1 MKMFITTFAIA
12 SSLLLAG
19 CVTQQ
24 QADAKM
30 GKGCEAAL
38 STLMGDKQ
46 IVSVKATNYSDE
58 QTEGGLYRRITI
70 DLVEKDGWA
79 ELDKTY
85 SCLFSQDWG
94 FLKSSHVALLEQVV
108 MDDTITG
115 KKDGKILGSLD
126 EFMNL
131 VSKVDTAMAQQ

>member
-1 MKMFITTFAIA
+1 MKRTPLALAMIA
-12 SSLLLAG
+12 CLPLSA

-38 STLMGDKQ
+38 AGVMGDKQ
-46 IVSVKATNYSDE
+46 IVKVKATNYSDE
-58 QTEGGLYRRITI
+58 ETEGSLYRRITI

-79 ELDKTY
+79 ELDKQY
-85 SCLFSQDWG
+85 SCLFAQEWAM
-94 FLKSSHVALLEQVV
+94 FRMTHNALLEQVV
-108 MDDTITG
+108 MGVKIMG
-115 KKDGKILGSLD
+115 KKDGQILGNID

-131 VSKVDTAMAQQ
+131 VSKVDTAMTQ

>member
-1 MKMFITTFAIA
+1 MRKPIATFFTLFSIF
-12 SSLLLAG
+12 LTG

-24 QADAKM
+24 QADIKM

-38 STLMGDKQ
+38 STLMKERQ
-46 IVSVKATNYSDE
+46 IVSVKSTNYSDE
-58 QTEGGLYRRITI
+58 QTQDGLYRRITI

-94 FLKSSHVALLEQVV
+94 IFKSSHVALEQVV
-108 MDDTITG
+108 IDDVITG
-115 KKDGKILGSLD
+115 KRM
-126 EFMNL
+126 ERF
-131 VSKVDTAMAQQ
+131 

>member
-1 MKMFITTFAIA
+1 MKRTPLALAMIA
-12 SSLLLAG
+12 CLPLSA

-38 STLMGDKQ
+38 AVVMGDKQ
-46 IVSVKATNYSDE
+46 IVKVKATNYSDE
-58 QTEGGLYRRITI
+58 ETEGSLYRRITI

-79 ELDKTY
+79 ELDKQY
-85 SCLFSQDWG
+85 SCLFAQEWAM
-94 FLKSSHVALLEQVV
+94 FRMTHNALLEQVV
-108 MDDTITG
+108 MGDKIMG
-115 KKDGKILGSLD
+115 KKDGQILGNID

-131 VSKVDTAMAQQ
+131 VSKVDTAMTQ